1 MPKQF
6 KTYSRFDGGMNTKT
20 NARSIQDN
28 ELALADNAMLDEF
41 GVVKNIGFF
50 TDNTTDYV
58 APNITAS
65 QPGYGLFQASFD
77 FSSGNIN
84 KSTTRTFLADAD
96 DGSGNAVVHIL
107 DGVAWDINDISLGA
121 NTGANQAEV
130 IYHIAE
136 GAVVVCDSN
145 TANVSTAIKCYKYKP
160 AEAKW
165 AGQSSNSIMTSYA
178 AGWKSYDTQLSP
190 PTSGI
195 CGDQVKGTTA
205 SSGNNTTTLLSSDSD
220 AFEDFNTELDKGT
233 YWAARASASG
243 AVELI
248 TNKDDGSN
256 NDLTMPSG
264 GVTWADSQTYRIYP
278 PLGTGFNLD
287 FTASSDGS
295 WVAGTYEFAT
305 SFVYDGNQES
315 LLRRIDG
322 DLTVTANQKVECTV
336 LVTEDNDGTG
346 FSSDIVGGRIYCKIK
361 DSEDAWFLF
370 GDISFK
376 GGSNRGGTRSSLEGD
391 YTGWYILTGGTTHSY
406 MLTDFVSYSIN
417 LDTYETI
424 NGFSADNAF
433 NSIGAAGEKYQTS
446 VVTNRR
452 AFIANV
458 KYTSEG
464 SNLTNFGDQIR
475 YSDINKFL
483 TFPELNF
490 IDIGVN
496 DGEDFVK
503 LEAYADRILAFKE
516 KTLYIINIGG
526 GSDTQWFLESEHK
539 NMGVLFH
546 SAVVKTDFGVAWAN
560 PNGLFFYDGS
570 QIRNLQTKIK
580 ESEWISTFSPSF
592 YAQSFVDA
600 TCDYNNDPTITMDST
615 VRVIPGMSVSGS
627 GIPGGATVS
636 SVTNATTFELSAST
650 TGGSKTNQTLTFHAN
665 KTILFYEPT
674 HKHLGIMKDCT
685 GVGLSSVNTQGY
697 IYSFITNA
705 FTRISENTGIV
716 TNEVTLT
723 NPIVDYKNNTAIG
736 KALDEIKTYD
746 GEPDTTNAL
755 KVQLKNDDFGL
766 PGVVKKIYGV
776 TVEYATGA
784 DCSNGFLYKKT
795 SDTGAEDS
803 SFGGSGIAS
812 SVQLGNTA
820 SRLNVHRFT
829 FTTPISVSS
838 FQPQINF
845 NGVHADHKL
854 NSVTVEYRPIYKRI
868 T

>member
-28 ELALADNAMLDEF
+28 ELALVDNGILDEF
-41 GVVKNIGFF
+41 GVIKNIGFF
-50 TDNTTDYV
+50 QDNTTDYV
-58 APNITAS
+58 APSITAS

-96 DGSGNAVVHIL
+96 DGSSNAVVHIL
-107 DGVAWDINDISLGA
+107 DGTAWDTNDISLGA

-130 IYHIAE
+130 IYHIAD

-145 TANVSTAIKCYKYKP
+145 TSNVSTAIKSYKYKP

-165 AGQSSNSIMTSYA
+165 AGQNSSTIMTSYA

-205 SSGNNTTTLLSSDSD
+205 GSGNDTVTLLSSDSD
-220 AFEDFNTELDKGT
+220 AFEDFNTELDLGT
-233 YWAARASASG
+233 YWAAKASSSG
-243 AVELI
+243 QVELI
-248 TNKDDGSN
+248 SNKDDGSN
-256 NDLTMPSG
+256 NDLTMPTG
-264 GVTWADSQTYRIYP
+264 GVTWVDSGVYRIYP

-305 SFVYDGNQES
+305 SFVYNGNQES
-315 LLRRIDG
+315 LLRGISG

-336 LVTEDNDGTG
+336 LAVENNDGSG
-346 FSSDIVGGRIYCKIK
+346 FSSDIDGGRIYCKIK
-361 DSEDAWFLF
+361 DSEDAWVLF

-376 GGSNRGGTRSSLEGD
+376 GGSGRGGSRSSLEGD
-391 YTGWYILTGGTTHSY
+391 YTGWYIQTGGTTHTY
-406 MLTDFVSYSIN
+406 LLTDFVSYSIN

-424 NGFSADNAF
+424 NGFNSDNEF

-458 KYTSEG
+458 KYTSG
-464 SNLTNFGDQIR
+464 SNLQNFGDQIR

-496 DGEDFVK
+496 DGEEFVK
-503 LEAYADRILAFKE
+503 LESYADRLLAFKE

-546 SAVVKTDFGVAWAN
+546 SAVIKTDFGVAWAN
-560 PNGLFFYDGS
+560 SNGLFFYDGS

-580 ESEWISTFSPSF
+580 ESEWKSTFSPSF

-600 TCDYNNDPTITMDST
+600 TCDYNNDPTIAMDST
-615 VRVIPGMSVSGS
+615 VRVIPGMLVSGS
-627 GIPGGATVS
+627 GIPEGATVS
-636 SVTNATTFELSAST
+636 SVTNATAFELSAST

-674 HKHLGIMKDCT
+674 HKHLGIIKDCT
-685 GVGLSSVNTQGY
+685 GISDVNTQGY

-705 FTRISENTGIV
+705 FTRISENAGIV
-716 TNEVTLT
+716 TDDVILT

-746 GEPDTTNAL
+746 GEPDTSASL
-755 KVQLKNDDFGL
+755 KIQLKNDDFGL

-784 DCSNGFLYKKT
+784 NCTNGFQYKKT
-795 SDTGAEDS
+795 SDAGVEDS
-803 SFGGSGIAS
+803 SFGGTGVAS
-812 SVQLGNTA
+812 SVQLSTT
-820 SRLNVHRFT
+820 SSDLDVHRFT

-838 FQPQINF
+838 FQPQIHF
-845 NGVHADHKL
+845 NGVHIDHKL